1 MVNKLLEFE
10 KTCEMENDS
19 SQISFQ
25 NPPYKFSFANC
36 GPMTRSLRQPY
47 GIAGT
52 LEGDIIATDYENHL
66 VIRFSSRGIYK
77 NHFGGFGNA
86 PGFFNYPTDV
96 SVDRQGFIYVADEK
110 NTRVQKFSAQGE
122 FLLSFGDQESDDQR
136 LGPIFSL
143 SIDRLNQ
150 VWVADPTHNR
160 VQVYSSNGEQ
170 IRFPEIQD
178 LWEPTSIHCLE
189 NGDYLVGDK
198 SSTLLKLF
206 DNDGKFIRG
215 LKKEGLGFGEIY
227 FIASHPEHGFFATD
241 YWSNRIL
248 HLNAQLDVISIKN
261 HPGQRLGQFGK
272 IAGLAILNGQLI
284 VADFENFRV
293 QVLEYPLA

>member
-1 MVNKLLEFE
+1 MDLF
-10 KTCEMENDS
+10 MW
-19 SQISFQ
+19 
-25 NPPYKFSFANC
+25 
-36 GPMTRSLRQPY
+36 PM
-47 GIAGT
+47 
-52 LEGDIIATDYENHL
+52 
-66 VIRFSSRGIYK
+66 K
-77 NHFGGFGNA
+77 
-86 PGFFNYPTDV
+86 
-96 SVDRQGFIYVADEK
+96 K

-160 VQVYSSNGEQ
+160 IQIYSSEGEQ

-178 LWEPTSIHCLE
+178 LSEPTSIHCLE
-189 NGDYLVGDK
+189 NGDFLVGDK

-206 DNDGKFIRG
+206 NNDGKLIRG

-248 HLNAQLDVISIKN
+248 HLNAQLDVISITN

-293 QVLEYPLA
+293 QVLECPLA